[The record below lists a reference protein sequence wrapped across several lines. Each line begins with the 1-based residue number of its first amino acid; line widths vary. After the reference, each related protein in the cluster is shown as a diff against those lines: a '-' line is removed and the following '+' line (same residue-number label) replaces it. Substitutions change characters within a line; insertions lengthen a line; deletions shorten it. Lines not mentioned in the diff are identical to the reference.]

1 MFRFLTFTTLIAG
14 ALLLT
19 FGTAQAQDEDRPVAG
34 PDEIIFVGEVPAPPG
49 TEIRAEYLFNEP
61 VVCGTTTADKNSQFV
76 IRIDA
81 ECALGGTG
89 PLICWGEGLEA
100 CQGFPSAPRPGADRP
115 EGGDTIDLGPL
126 VANADREVVGD
137 STPPQGGSGIILPSV
152 GTAAGSD
159 DNHKGMWLAIG
170 LFLAA
175 ALVAGAGSLVLRQ
188 RSGAGPS
195 L

>member
-61 VVCGTTTADKNSQFV
+61 VVCGTTRADKNSQFV

-81 ECALGGTG
+81 ECARGGTG

-115 EGGDTIDLGPL
+115 EGGDTIDLGR
-126 VANADREVVGD
+126 VAVPEDE
-137 STPPQGGSGIILPSV
+137 PPGAPPDALSALPEV
-152 GTAAGSD
+152 GTGLAFDQAGTSF
-159 DNHKGMWLAIG
+159 NWHLWIG
-170 LFLAA
+170 GVMLAA
-175 ALVAGAGSLVLRQ
+175 ACVAAGTAYVIRLKRLQ
-188 RSGAGPS
+188 
-195 L
+195 